1 MAALF
6 RITIMVFKKVQWFY
20 FQILFFSRCAPY
32 SRHFWEIKQNIV
44 LKKPMDLYNDAKDIQ
59 RDMKQNMKPSAG
71 AESYE
76 NRHLVDIDSE
86 ETDDN
91 SIPTVPY

>member
-1 MAALF
+1 
-6 RITIMVFKKVQWFY
+6 
-20 FQILFFSRCAPY
+20 
-32 SRHFWEIKQNIV
+32 
-44 LKKPMDLYNDAKDIQ
+44 MDLYNDAKDIQ